1 MITIIRKF
9 NEMVAELETRE
20 RLARKRLQKL
30 RYSIEWYILASA
42 PIILFGI
49 GMTIIV
55 REAVKHV
62 F

>member
-9 NEMVAELETRE
+9 NEMVAELKTRG
-20 RLARKRLQKL
+20 RIARKRTQKL
-30 RYSIEWYILASA
+30 RYSIEWYILAAA

-49 GMTIIV
+49 GMIIIV